1 VLPIASILEDKV
13 EEDMNNGSKGG
24 RSSCSDHVSESSVD
38 SDSEQEDVAVAVGS
52 KI

>member
-1 VLPIASILEDKV
+1 MAVKAAEAVVP
-13 EEDMNNGSKGG
+13 
-24 RSSCSDHVSESSVD
+24 DHVSESSVD